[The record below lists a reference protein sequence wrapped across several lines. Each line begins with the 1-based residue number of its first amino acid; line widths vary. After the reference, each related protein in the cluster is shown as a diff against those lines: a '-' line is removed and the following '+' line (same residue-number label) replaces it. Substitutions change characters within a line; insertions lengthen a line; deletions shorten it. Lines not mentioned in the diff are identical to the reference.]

1 MFMPYCQ
8 THFLAVA
15 PKQVEDILSS
25 FAKENFVAGQKA
37 YWLNDGGIN
46 IDAGENDIR
55 AYYYENEAT
64 IKFFCRDERNMT
76 IYDRKL
82 RAFAAE
88 HSVSLNE
95 ESSGYLFDKLT
106 GK

>member
-37 YWLNDGGIN
+37 YWLNIT
-46 IDAGENDIR
+46 R
-55 AYYYENEAT
+55 M
-64 IKFFCRDERNMT
+64 KQ
-76 IYDRKL
+76 L
-82 RAFAAE
+82 
-88 HSVSLNE
+88 
-95 ESSGYLFDKLT
+95 
-106 GK
+106 